1 LTFIHKNK
9 QVPVSFGAAEA
20 SEEELPLPPAAYSA
34 TIEYLRRLG
43 CVEIQDGMLSVESIV
58 AHVLPRQ

>member
-1 LTFIHKNK
+1 
-9 QVPVSFGAAEA
+9 VSFGAAEA